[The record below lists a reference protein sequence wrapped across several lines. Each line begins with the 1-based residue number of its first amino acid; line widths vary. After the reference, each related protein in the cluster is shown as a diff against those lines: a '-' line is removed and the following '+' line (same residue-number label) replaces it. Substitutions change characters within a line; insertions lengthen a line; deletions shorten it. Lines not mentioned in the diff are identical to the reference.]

1 MKKNNRKKPSSAV
14 ALGASELSRVNGG
27 ALPILSLPTLDVLQ
41 TRIRLV
47 DFSRLTNRFGWVLG
61 TKG

>member
-14 ALGASELSRVNGG
+14 SLDANELSRVNGG
-27 ALPILSLPTLDVLQ
+27 ALPVLALPSLDVLQ
-41 TRIRLV
+41 SRIRLV
-47 DFSRLTNRFGWVLG
+47 DFTRLTNRFGWALG